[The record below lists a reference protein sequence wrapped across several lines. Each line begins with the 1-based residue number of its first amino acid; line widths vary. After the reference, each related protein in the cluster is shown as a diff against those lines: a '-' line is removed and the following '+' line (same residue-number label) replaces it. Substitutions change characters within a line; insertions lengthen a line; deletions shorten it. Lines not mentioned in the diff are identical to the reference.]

1 MPFMRRCLSASLLL
15 FLLCLAGCTA
25 AAPAARTD
33 LSLEEI
39 AQQSAASQ
47 TQRPETLNQTGG
59 EDDLLRQYLDIYGVA
74 WEEQEEAFLMADG
87 MNWRYP
93 FLILILLFPDG
104 ASPEHMEEK
113 LLEAIENEAD
123 RYDGIIQE
131 RALYVESHNKVLICP
146 PYAAAVVCQE
156 PEQAQEAFFSCFT
169 GGERRGAV
177 WTDEAGTLDLTCP
190 YVPPEDA
197 PDALYDT
204 GPVLAAWE
212 TGDVSGL
219 DGWDREIY
227 EACLSLKEELFCPG
241 RDSYETELAVH
252 DWLLDNVSVAIG
264 SDARVDREENTPY
277 GALVLGRAN
286 CVGFST
292 TFQLL
297 MELAGEACI
306 TVPGASSGSERFH
319 AWNMVNLDGVWYFV
333 DSSWNAGRPWPYA
346 FFNVSGQFMAQTG
359 HQWEKRDVPSAE
371 RDGPRPA

>member
-197 PDALYDT
+197 PDALY
-204 GPVLAAWE
+204 
-212 TGDVSGL
+212 
-219 DGWDREIY
+219 
-227 EACLSLKEELFCPG
+227 LSLI
-241 RDSYETELAVH
+241 H
-252 DWLLDNVSVAIG
+252 I
-264 SDARVDREENTPY
+264 
-277 GALVLGRAN
+277 
-286 CVGFST
+286 
-292 TFQLL
+292 
-297 MELAGEACI
+297 
-306 TVPGASSGSERFH
+306 
-319 AWNMVNLDGVWYFV
+319 
-333 DSSWNAGRPWPYA
+333 
-346 FFNVSGQFMAQTG
+346 
-359 HQWEKRDVPSAE
+359 
-371 RDGPRPA
+371 